1 MTLWVQIDALLL
13 AVETSGNNKLVK
25 CCSQGLVE
33 IFNLDLPSPSLSSMV
48 TTISSSAVA
57 NKNNVKCNETII
69 WKLKVRVFKDNDFS
83 FLQKVIPS
91 SVMTDEV
98 EPELLA

>member
-1 MTLWVQIDALLL
+1 M
-13 AVETSGNNKLVK
+13 
-25 CCSQGLVE
+25 E

-57 NKNNVKCNETII
+57 NKNNVKCNETVI
-69 WKLKVRVFKDNDFS
+69 WKLKVRVFKDNDLS
-83 FLQKVIPS
+83 FLKKGIPS
-91 SVMTDEV
+91 SAMTGEE